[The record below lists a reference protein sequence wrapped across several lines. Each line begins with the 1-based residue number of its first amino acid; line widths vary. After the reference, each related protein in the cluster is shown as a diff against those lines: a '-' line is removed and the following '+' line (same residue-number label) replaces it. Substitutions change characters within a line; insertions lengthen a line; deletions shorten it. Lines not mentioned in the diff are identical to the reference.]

1 MRQWNNEVYDVDFE
15 DVMVITDH
23 LGIPNHLYHIH
34 AVDLVYSTCLFQS
47 MAKII
52 LELLQRINL
61 VNVVVTYRDWRSW
74 WLSDEAFR
82 RSQTLLQRSM
92 SVDGPLF

>member
-1 MRQWNNEVYDVDFE
+1 
-15 DVMVITDH
+15 MVITDH

-74 WLSDEAFR
+74 
-82 RSQTLLQRSM
+82 
-92 SVDGPLF
+92 